1 MEKGE
6 EGMTK
11 EELRIYRTVTDVSA
25 LGQGA
30 WSAYLQGDE
39 KEMMW
44 RLRGIRKII
53 NKFFEKKKGKTK

>member
-1 MEKGE
+1 
-6 EGMTK
+6 MTK

-30 WSAYLQGDE
+30 WSAYLQVDK

-44 RLRGIRKII
+44 RLRDVRKII

>member
-1 MEKGE
+1 
-6 EGMTK
+6 MTK
-11 EELRIYRTVTDVSA
+11 EELRVYRTVTNISA

-44 RLRGIRKII
+44 RLRDVRKII
-53 NKFFEKKKGKTK
+53 NRFFGKKKGKTK

>member
-1 MEKGE
+1 
-6 EGMTK
+6 MTK
-11 EELRIYRTVTDVSA
+11 EELRVYRTVTNVSA
-25 LGQGA
+25 LGQGS

-44 RLRGIRKII
+44 RLRDVRKII